1 MAEKQ
6 EIFALRD
13 EGYTYRDIAKKVGV
27 SFQRVAQVCAGV
39 NSMKGYPVRLNE
51 HVKYDKIRDW
61 MYDNKVNIT
70 KMTQLMGYENCTATK
85 QRVSAMLYGEKEM
98 RMRDIK
104 KLLNLTGFTFEEVF
118 GEEEQ

>member
-1 MAEKQ
+1 MAKKQ

-13 EGYTYRDIAKKVGV
+13 EGYTYRQIAEKVGV

-51 HVKYDKIRDW
+51 HVKYDIIRDW

-70 KMTQLMGYENCTATK
+70 KMTQLMGYENCPATI
-85 QRVSAMLYGEKEM
+85 QRVRAMLYGEKEM